1 MKDKKLSDAIDYVC
15 SCCPRISDLDERW
28 GDSDSAFSAYD
39 SSDAKY
45 CERCMVRVMTDYH
58 NALDD
63 YRDSCGREYQAILNY

>member
-28 GDSDSAFSAYD
+28 DDSDSAFSAYD

-63 YRDSCGREYQAILNY
+63 HRDSCGREYQAILNY